1 MNSPLQNVVEV
12 LISNNTGLANDA
24 LYVYITDGNN
34 NFYKVDSTNHWTAT
48 INSGGACCIK
58 LHDLP
63 TTNNGLHFFYLNTSN
78 GMTGGRV
85 WFAASDTAL
94 SKSSTGGI
102 VQPTVSADYVF
113 DFVELAINPT
123 VGSTLGNAN
132 IDTTQV
138 DSLGIP
144 ITLFVNPA
152 ENSLQFP
159 PTTSFAPSPTNG
171 FPNVIGITPWLS
183 LETII
188 NNFTTNITNTAFAPF
203 NVCGWN
209 SGSVNRLVAPFH
221 LINDFQTG
229 VTPSALATFL
239 DTAIYEFF
247 NYYTTNTLT
256 LQDPVSLNYYSGTV
270 TTVSQTDITGGTSTY
285 NVLQFNCGG
294 ELLNVYYPYFT
305 TNCTAFPGPGA
316 LTSGVTLSPPPTWWS
331 GNLDS
336 AMPATAM
343 AMGCAGAFADS
354 AFQTGASNTTL
365 LGNLENQ
372 VVSMINRG
380 LSPATGN
387 LIQFNA
393 GFTAA
398 DITNNQVSITTGLP
412 SGAVFAPG
420 MNIIKQVAAQPTTIV
435 AANSAGNTPL
445 QIIFTS
451 YVDELLPVNT
461 CQFICG
467 TFYPAP
473 TSNAATYSN
482 IYSGYLHN
490 GLGTAPAPLLNN
502 IGYGYAYDDQGGYSN
517 DITVGF
523 DSNNSLTL
531 GVFLGPLQN
540 AN

>member
-1 MNSPLQNVVEV
+1 MNNSLQNVVEV
-12 LISNNTGLANDA
+12 LISNNTGLASDA

-34 NFYKVDSTNHWTAT
+34 NFYKVDSSNGWTAA
-48 INSGGACCIK
+48 INATACCIEMHK
-58 LHDLP
+58 LP
-63 TTNNGLHFFYLNTSN
+63 TNKNGLHYFYLNTSN

-85 WFAASDTAL
+85 WFASSNSAL
-94 SKSSTGGI
+94 SHNSSGGI
-102 VQPTVSADYVF
+102 VQPTVFEDYVF

-123 VGSTLGNAN
+123 VGTTLGNAN

-144 ITLFVNPA
+144 ITLFVNPV
-152 ENSLQFP
+152 ENGLTFPP
-159 PTTSFAPSPTNG
+159 PTTFSPSTANG

-188 NNFTTNITNTAFAPF
+188 NNFTNNISNSVFSPF
-203 NVCGWN
+203 SACNWSNN
-209 SGSVNRLVAPFH
+209 SVSRLVAPFH
-221 LINDFQTG
+221 LINDFATG
-229 VTPSALATFL
+229 VTPNALATFF
-239 DTAIYEFF
+239 DTAIYQFF
-247 NYYTTNTLT
+247 NYYMTNTLT

-285 NVLQFNCGG
+285 NVLQFNCDG
-294 ELLNVYYPYFT
+294 ELLNIYFPYFN
-305 TNCTAFPGPGA
+305 TNCAAFPGTLNA
-316 LTSGVTLSPPPTWWS
+316 SVTLSPPPSWWTS
-331 GNLDS
+331 NLDT

-354 AFQTGASNTTL
+354 SFQSGVTNTTL

-372 VVSMINRG
+372 VVSLINRG
-380 LSPATGN
+380 LSPVTGN

-393 GFTAA
+393 GFSAA
-398 DITNNQVSITTGLP
+398 DITNNQVSITSGLP

-420 MNIIKQVAAQPTTIV
+420 MNLVKQVAAQPTTVV
-435 AANSAGNTPL
+435 AANTVGNNPV
-445 QIIFTS
+445 QIVITS
-451 YVDELLPVNT
+451 PVDALLPVNT

-467 TFYPAP
+467 TFYPTP
-473 TSNAATYSN
+473 TSNAASYSN

-490 GLGTAPAPLLNN
+490 GLGTAQAPLLNN

>member
-1 MNSPLQNVVEV
+1 MNTPLQNVVEV
-12 LISNNTGLANDA
+12 LISNNTGLTNES

-34 NFYKVDSTNHWTAT
+34 NFYKVDSSNGWTAA
-48 INSGGACCIK
+48 INATACCIEMHK
-58 LHDLP
+58 LP
-63 TTNNGLHFFYLNTSN
+63 TNKNGLHYFYLNTSN

-85 WFAASDTAL
+85 WFASSNAAL
-94 SKSSTGGI
+94 SLNSSGGI

-113 DFVELAINPT
+113 DFVELAITPT
-123 VGSTLGNAN
+123 AGTAIGNAN
-132 IDTTQV
+132 IDTSQV

-144 ITLFVNPA
+144 ITLFVNPV
-152 ENSLQFP
+152 ENGLQFP
-159 PTTSFAPSPTNG
+159 PQTTFAPSATNG
-171 FPNVIGITPWLS
+171 FPNVIGIMPWVS

-188 NNFTTNITNTAFAPF
+188 NNFTSNIANTAFAPF
-203 NVCGWN
+203 SVCGWN
-209 SGSVNRLVAPFH
+209 SGSVNRFVAPFH
-221 LINDFQTG
+221 LINDFATG
-229 VTPSALATFL
+229 ETPSALATFL
-239 DTAIYEFF
+239 DTAIYQFF
-247 NYYTTNTLT
+247 NYYMTNTLT
-256 LQDPVSLNYYSGTV
+256 LQDPVSLNYYSGKV
-270 TTVSQTDITGGTSTY
+270 TTVSQTDTTGGTSTY
-285 NVLQFNCGG
+285 NVLQFNCNG
-294 ELLNVYYPYFT
+294 ELLNIYYPYFN
-305 TNCTAFPGPGA
+305 TNCTAFPGTLNA
-316 LTSGVTLSPPPTWWS
+316 SVTLSPPPSWWTS
-331 GNLDS
+331 NLDT

-343 AMGCAGAFADS
+343 AMACAGAFADS
-354 AFQTGASNTTL
+354 AFQSEVSDPTL

-398 DITNNQVSITTGLP
+398 DISNNQVSITSGLP

-420 MNIIKQVAAQPTTIV
+420 MNLIKQVAAQPTTII

-451 YVDELLPVNT
+451 YVEELLPVNT

-467 TFYPAP
+467 TFYPTP

-517 DITVGF
+517 DITATF
-523 DSNNSLTL
+523 NSNNSLTL
-531 GVFLGPLQN
+531 GIFLGPLQN